1 MKAFKEGLE
10 EGNRVAQ
17 DRQSAWERQP
27 LAYKLVEL
35 ALVVAAAVTYLVL
48 FAKG

>member
-10 EGNRVAQ
+10 DSKRSDQE
-17 DRQSAWERQP
+17 RQSAWERQP
-27 LAYKLVEL
+27 LALKLLEL
-35 ALVVAAAVTYLVL
+35 ALVVAGVAVYVAL